1 MTLMTNFE
9 VGDIPHSE
17 YPRPQFVRD
26 SFLCLNGKWD
36 FAVAKKDCNS
46 VEFNRKILVPFSPEC
61 LNSGINEQLLK
72 DSNDRLYYKRKITVD
87 EKWLTGVTVLHFGAV
102 YY

>member
-1 MTLMTNFE
+1 MTLMTNFK
-9 VGDIPHSE
+9 VGNIPHSE

-36 FAVAKKDCNS
+36 FAVAKKDCKS

-72 DSNDRLYYKRKITVD
+72 DSNDIPILKIIFPIPNGRTVIVSKYG
-87 EKWLTGVTVLHFGAV
+87 ESE
-102 YY
+102 